1 MMRILLLSR
10 YSRMGASSRLRTLQF
25 VPWLEQAGIEV
36 VHRPLLDDAYLERLY
51 GSGSGWSMTVIGA
64 YGRRIFELLQA
75 RRFDLAWVETEAFP
89 WLPFD
94 VERLL
99 SLFRVPYVVDYG
111 DAGFHRYDTHRHSA
125 VRRMLGDKIDRVMR
139 HAALVVCG
147 NDYIAE
153 RARLAGA
160 KRVEILPTCVDLAR
174 YAMPSGG
181 SEVPTIPT
189 IGWIGTPY
197 TARYLAGVKPVIERL
212 AHLRAFRMLT
222 VGSEFP
228 DLQCRNQVARTW
240 TEESETAH
248 LQHMDI
254 GIMPL
259 IDAPW
264 ERGKCGYKLIQYM
277 ACGKPV
283 VASPVGV
290 NRRIVAH
297 GENGFLAE
305 TEEEWFAV
313 LNRLLDDPD
322 LRARMGQA
330 GRRRVEDSYD
340 VGVVFPRLL
349 GWLRDATR

>member
-25 VPWLEQAGIEV
+25 VPWLEQAGVEV

-51 GSGSGWSMTVIGA
+51 VSGSGWSMSVIGA
-64 YGRRIFELLQA
+64 YGRRIFDLLQT
-75 RRFDLAWVETEAFP
+75 RRFDLVWVETEVFP
-89 WLPFD
+89 WLPFG

-99 SLFRVPYVVDYG
+99 SRFRVPYVADYG
-111 DAGFHRYDTHRHSA
+111 DAGFHRYDTHRQSA
-125 VRRMLGDKIDRVMR
+125 VRHMLGDKIDQVMR
-139 HAALVVCG
+139 HAALVMCG

-174 YAMPSGG
+174 YAMPGG
-181 SEVPTIPT
+181 GGEVPT

-212 AHLRAFRMLT
+212 ARQRAIRMLT
-222 VGSEFP
+222 VGSDFP
-228 DLQCRNQVARTW
+228 GLQCGSRETRPW
-240 TEESETAH
+240 TEESEIAH

-290 NRRIVAH
+290 NRQIVAH

-305 TEEEWFAV
+305 NEEEWFMG
-313 LNRLLDDPD
+313 LNRLLDDPN
-322 LRARMGQA
+322 LRARMGLA
-330 GRRRVEDSYD
+330 GRRRVEVDYD
-340 VGVVFPRLL
+340 VRVAFPLLL
-349 GWLRDATR
+349 GWLRDVAR